1 MGVVRKVVNYLC
13 DTLTPKVDGAID
25 HLPARFNG
33 TFDDSTRNL
42 TMVIESQGT
51 STENLTAVVNIPGG
65 GSGGPTYSAGNGI
78 NITSTNAIEIDTGVT
93 ATKQSVDTLQ
103 AQVGDAFT
111 EVAIGADGKSLDFT
125 ALDGQVNNIVLPSS
139 GDSQSYT
146 LTTWGNMVTILNNAK
161 HEDCYHVIAM
171 SYDSATH
178 YCVCDFTFICNYSGG
193 MSYRTIG
200 ITGTLSFYEGTTS
213 NPNVNAYKAII
224 YNYDGANIL
233 ATKLNNS
240 FESVTITPN
249 ALVYYKKLN

>member
-33 TFDDSTRNL
+33 TFNDSTRNL

-65 GSGGPTYSAGNGI
+65 GGSGGPTYSAGNGI
-78 NITSTNAIEIDTGVT
+78 NITSANTIEIDTAVT

-125 ALDGQVNNIVLPSS
+125 ALDGQVNNIVLPSGGGSWTQITNQNYLNFNFKTGDAIFIQYITENHTVTFNSYIGDIPTIITNNNYNIYGVGYLYEFFNKEDRTYVGIMNKVNINASNLIFYGQKIS
-139 GDSQSYT
+139 GSVGQET
-146 LTTWGNMVTILNNAK
+146 FIFN
-161 HEDCYHVIAM
+161 
-171 SYDSATH
+171 YDSNLKI
-178 YCVCDFTFICNYSGG
+178 FT
-193 MSYRTIG
+193 
-200 ITGTLSFYEGTTS
+200 
-213 NPNVNAYKAII
+213 NA
-224 YNYDGANIL
+224 N
-233 ATKLNNS
+233 LN
-240 FESVTITPN
+240 
-249 ALVYYKKLN
+249 